1 MRSQKS
7 PPLYIYIYTYINWII
22 RHPLDLPVISP
33 LSHEVLRTLNRWQ
46 EFALNDLI
54 SRGPPSRNYIPGCY
68 AESGIN
74 GLAIH
79 KYRSLLNKDNTPF
92 ISGSAAG
99 PIRRLWNY
107 LVRQEPTQE
116 VFIKSIFGKSSD
128 ASARGG
134 GGGGSSSH
142 HNNHHHHQ
150 HDNET
155 DEGRYSFFL
164 LICCC
169 N

>member
-1 MRSQKS
+1 MPALSCKVSVDVDVRPATFLGILIS
-7 PPLYIYIYTYINWII
+7 PFSPSSI
-22 RHPLDLPVISP
+22 DLPVISP

-128 ASARGG
+128 ASTR
-134 GGGGSSSH
+134 SSH
-142 HNNHHHHQ
+142 HNNHHQ

-155 DEGRYSFFL
+155 DEGRYSFFF